1 MPTSS
6 RAAGVVPIWAKSR
19 PRNMAETTLR
29 QSASA
34 GRARASTRSKAS
46 GGLPSPLPGVLA
58 AAATLREATI
68 TPAAAAR
75 SAECLTSASL
85 AAMAG
90 RKRGSTVSMA
100 ARADCRAPASGPN
113 TSPIHVSSCFPSL
126 PRGATDSELDAD
138 AAAGGSSA
146 RAGEAELCR
155 RIPTKRQNSALGR
168 ETVNVALVG
177 NAKIGVIACE
187 ATPADIHSID
197 ARRARAAVRPTDEL
211 LNSLFVALSQKLD
224 RAISPILNP
233 PGETEAA
240 CLTLRRGSKVHAL

>member
-46 GGLPSPLPGVLA
+46 GGLPSPLPGVL
-58 AAATLREATI
+58 
-68 TPAAAAR
+68 AAAAR

-240 CLTLRRGSKVHAL
+240 CLTLRRGSKVHALHAS